1 MSTTTTPAD
10 EAATQNGD
18 DTASIDPAIKVSNLY
33 KVFGRRPK
41 EVVTKLEEGAS
52 RDSLTHMGT
61 AAVID
66 ASFEVMPGE
75 IFVVMG
81 LSGSGKSTLIRTL
94 NGLNEPT
101 AGSIKVSG
109 TEVVGLPMPEL
120 RDLRREKMSM
130 VFQHFALMPH
140 WTVRENAAYGLEIKG
155 VSKKERAEQADHW
168 LERVGLGGWGD
179 HYPDELSGGMKQR
192 VGLARAFA
200 ADTDILLMDEAYSA
214 LDPLI
219 RREMQVQLAELQT
232 ELNKTV
238 VFITHDLNEAMFLGD
253 RIAVMRDGR
262 IVQQGSPNDILTQ
275 PANEYVEKFVQD
287 VDRSK
292 VLTAGD
298 VMDRPKAMVPYTAGP
313 RGALRVMRDL
323 QTSACFVTTNGRRL
337 LGIVRD
343 SEVLDHLKEG
353 GTTLEPVLKPTPS
366 YVKPDQVIGELF
378 ELAVETPYST
388 AVVDENDRLVGVVPR
403 VTLLE
408 AMSDAAAAVSTE
420 SEVWEPTADV
430 AQELITEALE
440 AEPGPDGKLTL
451 ENDNQEDS
459 K

>member
-1 MSTTTTPAD
+1 MAKPNNQTETTTD
-10 EAATQNGD
+10 Q
-18 DTASIDPAIKVSNLY
+18 PAIAVSNLY

-41 EVVTKLEEGAS
+41 EVVRRLEAGAP
-52 RDSLTHMGT
+52 RDSLKSLGT

-66 ASFEVMPGE
+66 ASFEVSHGE

-94 NGLNEPT
+94 NGLNDTT
-101 AGSIKVSG
+101 AGSIKING
-109 TEVVGLPMPEL
+109 TEVVGLPMPQLREL
-120 RDLRREKMSM
+120 RRDEMSM

-140 WTVRENAAYGLEIKG
+140 WTVRDNAAYALEIKG
-155 VSKKERAEQADHW
+155 VPKAERYEQAEHW
-168 LERVGLGGWGD
+168 LERVGLKGWGD
-179 HYPDELSGGMKQR
+179 SYPDELSGGMKQR

-219 RREMQVQLAELQT
+219 RREMQVQLVELQA

-262 IVQQGSPNDILTQ
+262 IVQQGTPNDILTR
-275 PANEYVEKFVQD
+275 PANDYVEQFVQD

-292 VLTAGD
+292 VITAGD
-298 VMDRPKAMVPYTAGP
+298 VMDPPRAMVPLSAGP

-323 QTSACFVTTNGRRL
+323 QTSACFVTTSGRRL

-343 SEVLDHLKEG
+343 AEVLEHLQNG
-353 GTTLEPVLKPTPS
+353 GTGLTPVIQPTPS
-366 YVKPDQVIGELF
+366 SVKPDKVIGEMF
-378 ELAVETPYST
+378 ELAIETPYSA
-388 AVVDENDRLVGVVPR
+388 AVVDDNDRLVGVVPR

-408 AMSDAAAAVSTE
+408 AMSDAAAAMTTEAEVLEPAAHVSE
-420 SEVWEPTADV
+420 EV
-430 AQELITEALE
+430 ITEALE
-440 AEPGPDGKLTL
+440 TPTSATGNGV
-451 ENDNQEDS
+451 NQEVT